1 MDPNQE
7 ENGMDTQPNVLIIED
22 DQDLVNSMQVIFES
36 RNLSVR
42 TAFNGKE
49 GLAAIQAQKPDVI
62 ILDVMM
68 TTPTEGID
76 LAKHLKNRSEYRMI
90 PIVMVTGFPQEMAA
104 MGPEKFVNA
113 LGEEWPA
120 AKFIE
125 KPVDLEKLAR
135 TVQTILNESQSAV

>member
-22 DQDLVNSMQVIFES
+22 DQDLVNAMQVIFQS

-76 LAKHLKNRSEYRMI
+76 LAKHLKNRSEYRKI

-135 TVQTILNESQSAV
+135 TVQTILNEAQPAV

>member
-1 MDPNQE
+1 
-7 ENGMDTQPNVLIIED
+7 MDTQPNVLIIED

-62 ILDVMM
+62 VLDVMM

-135 TVQTILNESQSAV
+135 TVQTILNESQPAV

>member
-1 MDPNQE
+1 MDPKQE
-7 ENGMDTQPNVLIIED
+7 ESGMDTQPKVLIIED
-22 DQDLVNSMQVIFES
+22 DKDLVNSMRVIFES
-36 RNLSVR
+36 RNLDVR
-42 TAFNGKE
+42 TAFNGKD

-68 TTPTEGID
+68 ATPTEGID

-90 PIVMVTGFPQEMAA
+90 PIVMVTGFPLEMAA

-113 LGEEWPA
+113 LGEDWPA
-120 AKFIE
+120 AMFIE

-135 TVQTILNESQSAV
+135 TVQTILNESQLAV

>member
-1 MDPNQE
+1 
-7 ENGMDTQPNVLIIED
+7 MDTQPNVLIIED
-22 DQDLVNSMQVIFES
+22 DQDLVNAMQVIFQS

-42 TAFNGKE
+42 TAFNSKE

-135 TVQTILNESQSAV
+135 TVQTILNESQPAV

>member
-1 MDPNQE
+1 
-7 ENGMDTQPNVLIIED
+7 VLIIED
-22 DQDLVNSMQVIFES
+22 DQDLVNAMQVIFQS

-125 KPVDLEKLAR
+125 KPVDLEKLAQ
-135 TVQTILNESQSAV
+135 TVQTILNEAQLAV

>member
-22 DQDLVNSMQVIFES
+22 DQDLVNAMQVIFQS

-125 KPVDLEKLAR
+125 KPVDLEKLAQ
-135 TVQTILNESQSAV
+135 TVQTILNEAQLAV

>member
-76 LAKHLKNRSEYRMI
+76 LAKHLKSQSMYRMI

-113 LGEEWPA
+113 LGEDWPA
-120 AKFIE
+120 AMFIE

-135 TVQTILNESQSAV
+135 TVQTILNEAQLAV